1 MATGALTTT
10 AGDGTFNLVGGNM
23 NIFAWRRRFAAN
35 REGVTMV
42 EYALIAALVAI
53 AAVTILATLG
63 TTVSGVFSTVNSNM
77 S

>member
-1 MATGALTTT
+1 MLSRVTKL
-10 AGDGTFNLVGGNM
+10 
-23 NIFAWRRRFAAN
+23 
-35 REGVTMV
+35 RENKRGVTMV

-63 TTVSGVFSTVNSNM
+63 TSVSTVFSTVNSNM

>member
-1 MATGALTTT
+1 MRILTKLKS
-10 AGDGTFNLVGGNM
+10 DL
-23 NIFAWRRRFAAN
+23 R
-35 REGVTMV
+35 GVTMV

-63 TTVSGVFSTVNSNM
+63 TTISQTFSTVNANM

>member
-1 MATGALTTT
+1 MFNRMAPLI
-10 AGDGTFNLVGGNM
+10 GDK
-23 NIFAWRRRFAAN
+23 R
-35 REGVTMV
+35 GVTMV

-63 TTVSGVFSTVNSNM
+63 TTVSSVFSNVNGNM

>member
-1 MATGALTTT
+1 
-10 AGDGTFNLVGGNM
+10 VR
-23 NIFAWRRRFAAN
+23 IFKKLKSDLN
-35 REGVTMV
+35 GVTMV

-63 TTVSGVFSTVNSNM
+63 TTVSSVFSTVNSNM

>member
-1 MATGALTTT
+1 MLRLIKSLKR
-10 AGDGTFNLVGGNM
+10 N
-23 NIFAWRRRFAAN
+23 
-35 REGVTMV
+35 EKGVTML

-63 TTVSGVFSTVNSNM
+63 TTVSSVFSNVNANM